1 MRGLLILAFMYGI
14 MCRAENMDCMVGD
27 STETAY
33 PKTVTTDSVKIQ
45 QQGRTIGPIRKTI
58 RGFSKIDERYI
69 EPQHYNWALM
79 AQGTFNYDL
88 FELAGSDGKSIRFS
102 PDVTMKIGP
111 YFGWRWLF
119 LGYTFDL
126 KNISFNTK
134 RKGKTELD
142 FSLYSNQIG
151 VDFYYRRTG
160 SDYKIRHARL
170 GDGSNIKLLEGM
182 PLDCIKIGITG
193 ASLYY
198 IFNHNRFSYPAAF
211 AQSTRQKISC
221 GSWMAGIGYTR
232 NSLELNYDKMEN
244 ALEKRLGYDVQLD
257 SSLLFN
263 SLKYYNVNA
272 NVGYAYNWVF
282 TKHWLVC
289 ASASLVVAYKRQ
301 QGDVTDDKSTMS
313 FVLNNFNIDGTGR
326 LAVVYNNDKW
336 YVGTSALMF
345 MQNYT
350 KSRFEC
356 QNIFGSINVYCGF
369 NFGVKDK
376 YRKKKNKVDD
386 VL

>member
-1 MRGLLILAFMYGI
+1 MFAIRSFLISASVLFCGI
-14 MCRAENMDCMVGD
+14 TVNATNTNGVIGD
-27 STETAY
+27 STKVVLMET
-33 PKTVTTDSVKIQ
+33 PKSDSVPKLSV
-45 QQGRTIGPIRKTI
+45 RTMNTIRKTV
-58 RGFSKIDERYI
+58 RGFSKIDKRYI

-79 AQGTFNYDL
+79 AQGTFNYDM
-88 FELAGSDGKSIRFS
+88 FEMRGSDGKSMRFS
-102 PDVTMKIGP
+102 PDVTMKVGP

-126 KNISFNTK
+126 KNIGFHSK
-134 RKGKTELD
+134 GKGKTELD

-160 SDYKIRHARL
+160 SDYKIRRARL
-170 GDGSNIKLLEGM
+170 GDGSNVKPLEGM
-182 PLDCIKIGITG
+182 PLDCIKVGITG

-232 NSLELNYDKMEN
+232 NSLELDYEKLED
-244 ALEKRLGYDVQLD
+244 ALEKRLGYDVELD
-257 SSLLFN
+257 SGLLFN

-282 TKHWLVC
+282 AKHWLAC

-301 QGDVTDDKSTMS
+301 QGDVTDEKGNIG
-313 FVLNNFNIDGTGR
+313 FVLNNFNIDATGR

-356 QNIFGSINVYCGF
+356 QNIFGSVNVYCGF

-376 YRKKKNKVDD
+376 YKKKKNKG
-386 VL
+386 

>member
-1 MRGLLILAFMYGI
+1 MSLALLCGI
-14 MCRAENMDCMVGD
+14 SCRAENADCVIDDSMD
-27 STETAY
+27 
-33 PKTVTTDSVKIQ
+33 TVYIKAAATDSVVSQ
-45 QQGRTIGPIRKTI
+45 RQGRTIGPIRKTI
-58 RGFSKIDERYI
+58 RGFSKIDDHYI

-88 FELAGSDGKSIRFS
+88 FELAGADGKSMRFS
-102 PDVTMKIGP
+102 PDVTMKVGP

-126 KNISFNTK
+126 KNIGFHSK
-134 RKGKTELD
+134 GKGKTELD

-160 SDYKIRHARL
+160 SDYKIRRARL
-170 GDGSNIKLLEGM
+170 GDGSNVKPLEGM
-182 PLDCIKIGITG
+182 PLDCIKVGITG

-232 NSLELNYDKMEN
+232 NSLELDYKKLED
-244 ALEKRLGYDVQLD
+244 ALEKRLGYDVELD
-257 SSLLFN
+257 SGLLFN

-282 TKHWLVC
+282 AKHWLAC
-289 ASASLVVAYKRQ
+289 TSASLVVAYKRQ
-301 QGDVTDDKSTMS
+301 QGDVTDEKGNIG
-313 FVLNNFNIDGTGR
+313 FVLNNFNIDATGR

-356 QNIFGSINVYCGF
+356 QNIFGSVNVYCGF

-376 YRKKKNKVDD
+376 YKKKKNKG
-386 VL
+386 